1 MTMNIDWASAL
12 VPIIVQIGFLVF
24 FLGKVRSQIDS
35 LGARIEK
42 LELDTAKE
50 HDSTARVGD
59 RIHEL
64 ALGAVRSE
72 TLLEEIKIRVDSLC
86 LEAAECPL
94 AQGTLIPRRK
104 RKASHA
110 EEGTA

>member
-12 VPIIVQIGFLVF
+12 VPLIVQIGCLIF
-24 FLGKVRSQIDS
+24 FLGRVKSQIDA

-50 HDSTARVGD
+50 RDSTAKVCD

-94 AQGTLIPRRK
+94 AHGTLIPRRK
-104 RKASHA
+104 RKTSHA
-110 EEGTA
+110 EEGAA